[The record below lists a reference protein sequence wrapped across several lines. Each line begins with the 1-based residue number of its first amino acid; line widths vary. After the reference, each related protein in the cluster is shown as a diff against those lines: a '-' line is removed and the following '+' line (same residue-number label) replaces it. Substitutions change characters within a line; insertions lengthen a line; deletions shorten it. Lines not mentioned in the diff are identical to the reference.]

1 MRPSCA
7 SAGRPPCTACRSRRS
22 AIANAAERRAA
33 RWYRLRGWRIL
44 GANVRAGR
52 NEIDLVARRGRQLR
66 FVEVKEKGG
75 TGWGDPAEMVT
86 DEKQRRVRR
95 AASAWLASHP
105 ELRGLDIAFDVVT
118 VWEGRLRRIPDA
130 F

>member
-1 MRPSCA
+1 VNS
-7 SAGRPPCTACRSRRS
+7 
-22 AIANAAERRAA
+22 AERRAA

-44 GANVRAGR
+44 GTNVWAAG
-52 NEIDLVARRGRQLR
+52 NEVDVIARRGRSLR

-75 TGWGDPAEMVT
+75 IGFGDPAEMVT
-86 DEKQRRVRR
+86 AEKQRRVRN
-95 AASAWLASHP
+95 AAHVWLASHP
-105 ELRGLDIAFDVVT
+105 ELRGLDVAFDVVA

>member
-1 MRPSCA
+1 MNP
-7 SAGRPPCTACRSRRS
+7 
-22 AIANAAERRAA
+22 AERRAA

-52 NEIDLVARRGRQLR
+52 NEIDLIARRGRRLR
-66 FVEVKEKGG
+66 FVEVKEK
-75 TGWGDPAEMVT
+75 TGPRFGDPAEMVT
-86 DEKQRRVRR
+86 EEKQRRVRR
-95 AASAWLASHP
+95 AAQIWLQSQP
-105 ELRGLDIAFDVVT
+105 ELRGLEVAFDVVA

>member
-1 MRPSCA
+1 M
-7 SAGRPPCTACRSRRS
+7 
-22 AIANAAERRAA
+22 
-33 RWYRLRGWRIL
+33 RGWRIL

-52 NEIDLVARRGRQLR
+52 NEIDLVARRGRKLR

-95 AASAWLASHP
+95 AAAAWLASHP

>member
-1 MRPSCA
+1 VNP
-7 SAGRPPCTACRSRRS
+7 
-22 AIANAAERRAA
+22 AERRAA

-52 NEIDLVARRGRQLR
+52 NEIDLIARRGRRLR
-66 FVEVKEKGG
+66 FVEVKEK
-75 TGWGDPAEMVT
+75 TGPRFGDPAEMVT
-86 DEKQRRVRR
+86 EEKQRRVRR
-95 AASAWLASHP
+95 AAQIWLQSQP
-105 ELRGLDIAFDVVT
+105 ELRGLEVAFDVVA

>member
-1 MRPSCA
+1 MNS
-7 SAGRPPCTACRSRRS
+7 
-22 AIANAAERRAA
+22 AERRAA

-44 GANVRAGR
+44 GANVWAGR
-52 NEIDLVARRGRQLR
+52 NEIDLVARRGRRLR

-75 TGWGDPAEMVT
+75 VASGDPAELVT
-86 DEKQRRVRR
+86 AEKQRRVRN
-95 AASAWLASHP
+95 AARAWLASHP
-105 ELRGLDIAFDVVT
+105 ELGGLDVAFDVVA